1 MDDVATSPAPTAPAD
16 ARWARALVTGA
27 SSGIGEAI
35 ARQLGAAG
43 TALVLVARSKDRLDA
58 LAEEIRE
65 RSGVEV
71 EVLPAD
77 LADHAAL
84 GVVEARVADDNRP
97 IDLLVNNAGYGFNG
111 EFGERP
117 VADEEDEILVN
128 VLALMRLTH
137 AAVRRMTAAGTGGVL
152 NVASTA
158 AFQPAAGSANYS
170 ATKAYV
176 LSFSQSVH
184 EEVRSKGVAVTTL
197 CPGLTRT
204 EFQDRGGYDV
214 NAPGFTWQTADEV
227 ARAGLDAVARGKA
240 VEVTGWHNKVIA
252 TSVRKLPM
260 GAVRFLSTQV
270 TERFS

>member
-1 MDDVATSPAPTAPAD
+1 MDDAVTSSPQSANT
-16 ARWARALVTGA
+16 ARWGRALVTGA
-27 SSGIGEAI
+27 SSGIGEAM

-43 TALVLVARSKDRLDA
+43 TNVVLVARSKDRLDT
-58 LAEEIRE
+58 LAAEIRE
-65 RSGVEV
+65 RSGVVV

-77 LADHAAL
+77 LANQTAL
-84 GVVEARVADDNRP
+84 GVVESRVAADDQP

-111 EFGERP
+111 EFGEVP
-117 VADEEDEILVN
+117 VADEESEILVN
-128 VLALMRLTH
+128 VVALMRLTH
-137 AAVRRMTAAGTGGVL
+137 AAVRRMTAAGSGGVL

-158 AFQPAAGSANYS
+158 AFQPAAGAANYS

-184 EEVRSKGVAVTTL
+184 EEVRSKGVAITTL

-214 NAPGFTWQTADEV
+214 TAPGFTWQTADEV

-260 GAVRFLSTQV
+260 GAVRYLSTQV